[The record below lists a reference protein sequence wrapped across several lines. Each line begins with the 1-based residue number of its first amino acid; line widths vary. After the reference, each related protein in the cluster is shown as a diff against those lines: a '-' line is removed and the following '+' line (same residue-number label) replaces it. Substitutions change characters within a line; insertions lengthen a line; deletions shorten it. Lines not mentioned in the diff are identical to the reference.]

1 MKKIVLLFIVVFA
14 FSFAAQSQFTKSDVF
29 KVSEITFYG
38 LDFSNVRL
46 VGSEGFTDPYTIQN
60 QFFRSWNNLFI
71 AEPDKYNLAEVF
83 GKSNVTI
90 NLDIVTERNAM
101 PDPGELVTNEPYSFG
116 ADVVSDII
124 AEYDTGEEGIG
135 LVFIIESFSKTDE
148 MGYMWVTFFDK
159 STGEVL
165 LSKHMAG
172 NAGGFGLRNYWA
184 KSYYN
189 VMKDIGKKQWKVW
202 MNEG

>member
-1 MKKIVLLFIVVFA
+1 MKKIVLLFIVAFA
-14 FSFAAQSQFTKSDVF
+14 FSFAAQSQYTKADVF

-46 VGSEGFTDPYTIQN
+46 VGSEGFTDPYAIKN
-60 QFFRSWNNLFI
+60 QFFKSWNNLFI

-90 NLDIVTERNAM
+90 NLDIVTERNEM
-101 PDPGELVTNEPYSFG
+101 PDPGELVIDEPYSFG
-116 ADVVSDII
+116 EEVVSDII

-135 LVFIIESFSKTDE
+135 LVFIIESFNKIDE
-148 MGYMWVTFFDK
+148 MGYMWVTFFDM

-165 LSKHMAG
+165 FAKHMAG
-172 NAGGFGLRNYWA
+172 DAGGFGLRNYWA

-189 VMKDIGKKQWKVW
+189 VMKDIGKKQWKIW
-202 MNEG
+202 MNE

>member
-1 MKKIVLLFIVVFA
+1 MKKIVLLFIVAFA
-14 FSFAAQSQFTKSDVF
+14 FSFAAQSQYTKADVF

-46 VGSEGFTDPYTIQN
+46 VGSEGFTDPYAIKN
-60 QFFRSWNNLFI
+60 QFFKSWNNLFI

-90 NLDIVTERNAM
+90 NLDIVTERNEM
-101 PDPGELVTNEPYSFG
+101 PDPGELVIDEPYSFG
-116 ADVVSDII
+116 EEVVSDII

-135 LVFIIESFSKTDE
+135 LVFIIESFNKIDE
-148 MGYMWVTFFDK
+148 MGYMWVTFFDM

-165 LSKHMAG
+165 FAKHMAG
-172 NAGGFGLRNYWA
+172 DAGGFGLRNYWA

-189 VMKDIGKKQWKVW
+189 VM
-202 MNEG
+202 NE

>member
-1 MKKIVLLFIVVFA
+1 MKKIVLLFIVAFA
-14 FSFAAQSQFTKSDVF
+14 FSFAAQSQYTKADVF

-46 VGSEGFTDPYTIQN
+46 VGSEGFTDPYAIKN
-60 QFFRSWNNLFI
+60 QFFKSWNNLFI

-90 NLDIVTERNAM
+90 NLDIVTERNEM
-101 PDPGELVTNEPYSFG
+101 PDPGELVIDEPYSFG
-116 ADVVSDII
+116 EEVVSDII

-135 LVFIIESFSKTDE
+135 LVFIIESFNKIDE
-148 MGYMWVTFFDK
+148 MGYMWVTFFDM

-165 LSKHMAG
+165 FAKHMAG
-172 NAGGFGLRNYWA
+172 DAGGFGLRNYWA

-202 MNEG
+202 MNE

>member
-1 MKKIVLLFIVVFA
+1 MKKIVLLFIVAFA
-14 FSFAAQSQFTKSDVF
+14 FSFAAQSQYTKADVF

-46 VGSEGFTDPYTIQN
+46 VGSEGFTDPYAIKN
-60 QFFRSWNNLFI
+60 QFFKSWNNLFI

-90 NLDIVTERNAM
+90 NLDIVTERNEM
-101 PDPGELVTNEPYSFG
+101 PAPGELVIDEPYSFG
-116 ADVVSDII
+116 EEVVSDII

-135 LVFIIESFSKTDE
+135 LVFIIESFNKIDE
-148 MGYMWVTFFDK
+148 MGYMWVTFFDM

-165 LSKHMAG
+165 FAKHMAG
-172 NAGGFGLRNYWA
+172 DAGGFGLRNYWA

-189 VMKDIGKKQWKVW
+189 VMKDIGKKQWKIW
-202 MNEG
+202 MNE